1 MVHDLTEISPGQ
13 RAKLVGFGD
22 PVIGLKLLSM
32 GLKPGFDITVRRK
45 TFNGQTFY
53 ISSRGKNIAVR
64 KKEAKAIE
72 IEY

>member
-1 MVHDLTEISPGQ
+1 MVHDLTEISLGQ
-13 RAKLVGFGD
+13 RARLVGFGD

-32 GLKPGFDITVRRK
+32 GLKPGIDITVRRK
-45 TFNGQTFY
+45 TFNGQTYY

-64 KKEAKAIE
+64 KREAKAIE